1 MEAVEVEMRK
11 LTNIDAR
18 PASADIPE
26 VADVAQA
33 DPKSLGSS
41 VFFERPANQ

>member
-11 LTNIDAR
+11 LNR
-18 PASADIPE
+18 HRGSPASADIPE

-33 DPKSLGSS
+33 DAKSLGPSA
-41 VFFERPANQ
+41 FLERPANQ